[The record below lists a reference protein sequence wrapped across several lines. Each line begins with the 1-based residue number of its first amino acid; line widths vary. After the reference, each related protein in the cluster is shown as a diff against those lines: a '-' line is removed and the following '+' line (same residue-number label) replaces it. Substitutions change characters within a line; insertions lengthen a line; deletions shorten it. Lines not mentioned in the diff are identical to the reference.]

1 MSINLTVVIDN
12 DEAIRKFR
20 ELQKTAKTVT
30 SSVVTD
36 ADRMDIAMR
45 RPRTNRRRSVA
56 CGAGETNRANSW
68 RVSTARSGLRNSAPK

>member
-45 RPRTNRRRSVA
+45 RLATTLGQILS
-56 CGAGETNRANSW
+56 
-68 RVSTARSGLRNSAPK
+68 LIHI

>member
-45 RPRTNRRRSVA
+45 RLATTL
-56 CGAGETNRANSW
+56 GAGETNRANSW

>member
-36 ADRMDIAMR
+36 ATVWILQC
-45 RPRTNRRRSVA
+45 VA
-56 CGAGETNRANSW
+56 WLPPSDKSASECR
-68 RVSTARSGLRNSAPK
+68 LRGW

>member
-36 ADRMDIAMR
+36 ADRMDIAI
-45 RPRTNRRRSVA
+45 VA
-56 CGAGETNRANSW
+56 SFNSSKW
-68 RVSTARSGLRNSAPK
+68 PSQLCSKVKKRLMH

>member
-30 SSVVTD
+30 S
-36 ADRMDIAMR
+36 
-45 RPRTNRRRSVA
+45 
-56 CGAGETNRANSW
+56 
-68 RVSTARSGLRNSAPK
+68 VS

>member
-36 ADRMDIAMR
+36 ADRMDIA
-45 RPRTNRRRSVA
+45 
-56 CGAGETNRANSW
+56 NSW

>member
-36 ADRMDIAMR
+36 ADRMDTIAGY
-45 RPRTNRRRSVA
+45 SLVA
-56 CGAGETNRANSW
+56 
-68 RVSTARSGLRNSAPK
+68 

>member
-45 RPRTNRRRSVA
+45 LAWLPPSDKSASECR
-56 CGAGETNRANSW
+56 
-68 RVSTARSGLRNSAPK
+68 LRGW